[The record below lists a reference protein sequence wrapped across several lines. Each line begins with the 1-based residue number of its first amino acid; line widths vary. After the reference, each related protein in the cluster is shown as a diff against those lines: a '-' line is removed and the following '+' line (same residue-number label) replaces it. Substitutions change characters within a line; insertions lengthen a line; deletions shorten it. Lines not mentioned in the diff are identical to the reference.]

1 MSADDVVGAP
11 LATLQDD
18 DTSALVVRARGGDD
32 AAWARLVERYSGL
45 LWSIARAHG
54 LDDADAGDV
63 VQTSWLRLVERI
75 GALDDPSAAG
85 CWLATT
91 ARNECR
97 ALVRRRARD
106 LAPVALGT
114 RPASGP
120 DEVAVA
126 RDRLGRVGAAL
137 EALPRRCRTLL
148 RLFAQAATY
157 AELAAALG
165 VPVGSV
171 GPTRARCLAALRR
184 LVP

>member
-1 MSADDVVGAP
+1 M
-11 LATLQDD
+11 ATLRDDALQD
-18 DTSALVVRARGGDD
+18 DTSALVARARAGDG
-32 AAWARLVERYSGL
+32 AAWERLVERYTGL

-54 LDDADAGDV
+54 LGDADAGDV

-75 GALDDPSAAG
+75 DALDDPSAAG
-85 CWLATT
+85 CWLAAT

-97 ALVRRRARD
+97 GLARRRTRD
-106 LAPVALGT
+106 LALMPFGA
-114 RPASGP
+114 RAASGP

-126 RDRLGRVGAAL
+126 RERLGRVGAAL
-137 EALPRRCRTLL
+137 EVLPRRCRTLL
-148 RLFAQAATY
+148 RMFAQAASY